1 MRGSVG
7 QRRILFAAGGT
18 GGHIFPALAV
28 KQSLLEMCPDAD
40 VRFIC
45 GSRPVEMNL
54 YRREGEEPVVLDV
67 QPLRSGV
74 FSRTVGALR
83 LVKGFMDA
91 LIFLRRWRP
100 DRILGQGG
108 YVTTPVLMAA
118 RLLGIPYDLQEQNT
132 VPGRANLMFAHGAG
146 TVYCS
151 FHEAVRRFSE
161 NNGTIRYRYT
171 GMPLRSAVIKRDGMS
186 AEEARRQFGLEPHLP
201 VLFVIGGSQGAK
213 GLYGLVLDALYC
225 LDEGAGSCPVFQCL
239 WSAGEGNIMWLNQEL
254 VKRPMREIRISLH
267 PFIKDMGAAYAAA
280 TVAISRSGA
289 GSVAELLANG
299 VPTLFVPLPNSAGG
313 HQEYNAREAVQ
324 AGAAMCMDEGDLT
337 AEGLAGAIRDLLESE
352 SKRILM
358 ENASRIFRH
367 QDAAKIIA
375 EDILK
380 KL

>member
-1 MRGSVG
+1 MKCLVR

-28 KQSLLEMCPDAD
+28 KRSLLEMCPDAE
-40 VRFIC
+40 VRFMC
-45 GSRPVEMNL
+45 GSRPVEVNL

-67 QPLRSGV
+67 QPLRSGI
-74 FSRTVGALR
+74 FSRTIGTLK
-83 LVKGFMDA
+83 LMKGFIDA

-132 VPGRANLMFAHGAG
+132 VPGRANLMFAHRAG

-151 FHEAVRRFSE
+151 FHEAVRRFAE
-161 NNGTIRYRYT
+161 RNGTIRYRYT
-171 GMPLRSAVIKRDGMS
+171 GMPLRRDVMKNGIS
-186 AEEARRQFGLEPHLP
+186 AEEARRRFGLEPHLP

-213 GLYGLVLDALYC
+213 GLYGLVLDTLYY
-225 LDEGAGSCPVFQCL
+225 LDGGAVSCPGFQCL
-239 WSAGEGNIMWLNQEL
+239 WSTGEGNIMWLNQEL
-254 VKRPMREIRISLH
+254 ARRPMRKIHISLR
-267 PFIKDMGAAYAAA
+267 PFIKDMGSAYAAA

-299 VPTLFVPLPNSAGG
+299 VPTLFVPLPGSAGG
-313 HQEYNAREAVQ
+313 HQGYNAQEAVQ
-324 AGAAMCMDEGDLT
+324 AGSAICMEESELT
-337 AEGLAGAIRDLLESE
+337 AEGLAGTIRDFLESE

-358 ENASRIFRH
+358 EKASRIFRH